1 MGQIILNVV
10 IVVLIVL
17 VAVMAG
23 LYFFGRKAQKKQA
36 AQKQQMDAMAQTV
49 TMLVID
55 KKKLPLKDAG
65 FPAQVLEQTPR
76 LMRRTKLPIVK
87 AKIGPKVTSL
97 IADSKIYD
105 SIPVKKEVKAVISG
119 LYITEVRGIRGPLEV
134 PEKKKKGL
142 MTKLRNKAEKLTE
155 EANQMEKENAKN
167 KNKKKKK

>member
-1 MGQIILNVV
+1 METVINVAII
-10 IVVLIVL
+10 VLVVL
-17 VAVMAG
+17 VAVLAG

-65 FPAQVLEQTPR
+65 FPAQVLEQTPK

-87 AKIGPKVTSL
+87 AKIGPKITPL
-97 IADSKIYD
+97 IADAKIYD

-119 LYITEVRGIRGPLEV
+119 LYITEVRGIRGSLEQQ
-134 PEKKKKGL
+134 EKKKKGF
-142 MTKLRNKAEKLTE
+142 MSKLREKAEKATE
-155 EANQMEKENAKN
+155 EANAANN
-167 KNKKKKK
+167 TKNKKKSK